1 VVKDTIIMS
10 SANLPNDFI
19 YDMKNLFSSSLR
31 QQEKSENVDV
41 KSKVKETLNNWRYK
55 MNIQNKLKSDKP
67 LWLLGVCYNLP
78 SEEEVEDDWEKIAS
92 EDSSLSNDEN
102 KKCDYREFI
111 EDFNSRIW
119 FTYRKGFRS
128 LPGLILNQ

>member
-1 VVKDTIIMS
+1 MFEHYINIGKT
-10 SANLPNDFI
+10 F
-19 YDMKNLFSSSLR
+19 
-31 QQEKSENVDV
+31 
-41 KSKVKETLNNWRYK
+41 KSKCIKGIHESLF
-55 MNIQNKLKSDKP
+55 
-67 LWLLGVCYNLP
+67 
-78 SEEEVEDDWEKIAS
+78 S